1 MPHHI
6 QTHPAFVSYNWT
18 VDDVVNAARLIP
30 FLSFT
35 ILQEQG
41 VPKITAHEKTL
52 LNFQRSLFTKVAVNR
67 DACADLKIQRIERK
81 PRVIALISFVA

>member
-1 MPHHI
+1 MPQYI

-18 VDDVVNAARLIP
+18 VDAVVNAARLIL

-41 VPKITAHEKTL
+41 VSKIAAHEKTL
-52 LNFQRSLFTKVAVNR
+52 LNSK
-67 DACADLKIQRIERK
+67 DLYLQKWQLTATHAQI
-81 PRVIALISFVA
+81 

>member
-1 MPHHI
+1 MPQYI

-18 VDDVVNAARLIP
+18 VDAVVNAARLIL

-67 DACADLKIQRIERK
+67 DACADLKTQ
-81 PRVIALISFVA
+81 

>member
-1 MPHHI
+1 MPQYT

-18 VDDVVNAARLIP
+18 VDAVVNAARLIL

-41 VPKITAHEKTL
+41 V
-52 LNFQRSLFTKVAVNR
+52 
-67 DACADLKIQRIERK
+67 
-81 PRVIALISFVA
+81 